1 MGDKM
6 TKPYELFS
14 MQVTPSRK
22 ELFRRAGEVCK
33 DSKGKVPPKSKV
45 VEKGLL
51 ALIRLKEEDTR
62 RRTVLEDVLEVRPR
76 EKKVE

>member
-33 DSKGKVPPKSKV
+33 DPKGKVPPKSKV

>member
-1 MGDKM
+1 MGEIM

-22 ELFRRAGEVCK
+22 ELFRRAGQVCK
-33 DSKGKVPPKSKV
+33 DKKGKVPPKSKV

-62 RRTVLEDVLEVRPR
+62 KRTVLEDVLEDYKPR
-76 EKKVE
+76 ETKP